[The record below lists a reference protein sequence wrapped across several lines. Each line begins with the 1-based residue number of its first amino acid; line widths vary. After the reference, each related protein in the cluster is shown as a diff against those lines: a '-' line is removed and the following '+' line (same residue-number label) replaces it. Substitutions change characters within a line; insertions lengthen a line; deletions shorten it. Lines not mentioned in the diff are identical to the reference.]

1 MTTENPDINVFK
13 LVEFGA
19 KVLNSGFISGSRDRA
34 KQEFKKLKQGNLVE
48 VGTVSM
54 GKITNA
60 PFKLQLDYSEFQGPG
75 FGFDSFSAAL
85 TSMLRHTDSA
95 FKTKK
100 DLNVLMNDD
109 QSEMVL
115 GALPGVVQHEG
126 QTNVM
131 MMSFSFSQPP
141 DIVLKLMFVEP
152 SQFSFTHTDDDKP

>member
-54 GKITNA
+54 GQITNA
-60 PFKLQLDYSEFQGPG
+60 PFKLQLDHSEFQGPG

-95 FKTKK
+95 FKAELRKNFE
-100 DLNVLMNDD
+100 DP
-109 QSEMVL
+109 EIAEL
-115 GALPGVVQHEG
+115 GMMIQQYIALGRLLVVTGAGKAACEIY
-126 QTNVM
+126 V
-131 MMSFSFSQPP
+131 P
-141 DIVLKLMFVEP
+141 DY
-152 SQFSFTHTDDDKP
+152 

>member
-1 MTTENPDINVFK
+1 MTTENPEINVFK
-13 LVEFGA
+13 IVEFGA
-19 KVLNSGFISGSRDRA
+19 KVLNSGFLSGSRERA
-34 KQEFKKLKQGNLVE
+34 KQEFKKLKQGKLVE

-54 GKITNA
+54 GKIIDA

-95 FKTKK
+95 FKAEK
-100 DLNVLMNDD
+100 DLNVLMNDE
-109 QSEMVL
+109 QSELVL
-115 GALPGVVQHEG
+115 GALPGIVQHEG

-141 DIVLKLMFVEP
+141 DVILKLMFVEP
-152 SQFSFTHTDDDKP
+152 DQFSFVQTDVDKP